1 MGRSLRAVAAVAAI
15 GAVVATASAEAAIRL
30 TPRGTFIFTPGKR
43 DRVWAVVPGRIYRF
57 SVDYEVAGARRI
69 ATEHV
74 FGITRT
80 TTRERLAVFARS
92 FRAAPPG
99 VFNEAQ
105 TFQVPASWQPGVYR
119 FSWALTARAPGQ
131 RPVTT
136 RGARSFL
143 VVPRPAR

>member
-1 MGRSLRAVAAVAAI
+1 MGWTLRAVAAVTAA
-15 GAVVATASAEAAIRL
+15 GALLGAGSAEAAIRL
-30 TPRGTFIFTPGKR
+30 TPRGTFIFTPGTRAK
-43 DRVWAVVPGRIYRF
+43 VWAVVPGRIYRF
-57 SVDYEVAGARRI
+57 SVDYEVGGARRI

-105 TFQVPASWQPGVYR
+105 TFQVPSSWQPGVYR

-131 RPVTT
+131 PPVTT

-143 VVPRPAR
+143 VVPKPAR